1 MVQHAKAG
9 CFISLHLNLDVM
21 PFGLLAATMRHDE
34 DLSSSSPAL
43 HLVPVNCKFA
53 ITLFY
58 VIRSLL
64 RASHIHTA
72 PTPLLPVITS
82 LASAS

>member
-9 CFISLHLNLDVM
+9 CFISLHLYLDVM
-21 PFGLLAATMRHDE
+21 PFATMRHDE

-64 RASHIHTA
+64 QASHIHTA

>member
-9 CFISLHLNLDVM
+9 CFISLHLYLDVM
-21 PFGLLAATMRHDE
+21 PFATMRHDE

-58 VIRSLL
+58 VIQSLL
-64 RASHIHTA
+64 QASHIHTA